1 MSKAAE
7 RFVGAILAGEPPQ
20 MINEMA
26 RQVIEK
32 KTRKALKRRQGD
44 WMAREDF
51 PDDHSGQSEEDM
63 SLEDFIEDDH
73 GDLDREINQRVEIL
87 NERAGFHYNA
97 LPKIHQT
104 LISAGFKHVQPNGRL
119 HHYHREPDEMHVIA
133 SWAGYKLRLR
143 SSKIVTG
150 RHHKHLQSHLAK
162 HSGASSNEMA
172 EHLI

>member
-7 RFVGAILAGEPPQ
+7 RFVDAILAGEPRH

-26 RQVIEK
+26 RQVIER
-32 KTRKALKRRQGD
+32 KTREAVKRRHGD
-44 WMAREDF
+44 WMRLEDF

-63 SLEDFIEDDH
+63 SLEDLIEDEH
-73 GDLDREINQRVEIL
+73 ADLGCEVNENVEIL

-104 LISAGFKHVQPNGRL
+104 LNSAGFKHVQSNGRL
-119 HHYHREPDEMHVIA
+119 HHYHRDPDEMHVIA
-133 SWAGYKLRLR
+133 SWAGYKLRLP
-143 SSKIVTG
+143 SGQIVTG

-162 HSGASSNEMA
+162 YFQ
-172 EHLI
+172 

>member
-51 PDDHSGQSEEDM
+51 PDGHSGQSEEET
-63 SLEDFIEDDH
+63 SLEEVSRKEVETPSAFSKRLMSNGGRATIPR
-73 GDLDREINQRVEIL
+73 DLKT
-87 NERAGFHYNA
+87 AG
-97 LPKIHQT
+97 
-104 LISAGFKHVQPNGRL
+104 
-119 HHYHREPDEMHVIA
+119 
-133 SWAGYKLRLR
+133 
-143 SSKIVTG
+143 
-150 RHHKHLQSHLAK
+150 
-162 HSGASSNEMA
+162 
-172 EHLI
+172 